1 MIQALSSADTVRLSG
16 CLDRLIPH
24 AQMDHVAMT
33 GSVAMQLGLAVRGQQ
48 GPRKEIADLDLVAA
62 CIGAVR
68 PGVVEQFLVS
78 HYHVVR
84 PGVPKFMIQLVD
96 PKSRVRID
104 VFPDLVGSLTDA
116 RPIDVGT
123 HAVLVLPLERIFEH
137 KVLTLSRA
145 SLSAPIDPKHVRDA
159 HVLGEVLGRQP
170 PVVSAEV
177 LATEVYG
184 DETDWFCERCE
195 LSRHPNWPL
204 APKDHIFELLGWSRR
219 PKVHIDANHG
229 H

>member
-1 MIQALSSADTVRLSG
+1 MIQALSSADTDRLSG

-24 AQMDHVAMT
+24 AQMDSLAMT
-33 GSVAMQLGLAVRGQQ
+33 GSVAMQLGLAVLGQQ

-78 HYHVVR
+78 HYHVVQ

-96 PKSRVRID
+96 PKSRIRID

-116 RPIDVGT
+116 RPIDVGA

-137 KVLTLSRA
+137 KV
-145 SLSAPIDPKHVRDA
+145 HDA
-159 HVLGEVLGRQP
+159 
-170 PVVSAEV
+170 VSSVSVGADRSE
-177 LATEVYG
+177 A
-184 DETDWFCERCE
+184 R
-195 LSRHPNWPL
+195 
-204 APKDHIFELLGWSRR
+204 SRR
-219 PKVHIDANHG
+219 ARSW
-229 H
+229 